1 MRFLNRLT
9 MGTTLA
15 ASLLSVDIA
24 GAAPLF
30 PVVPGQPDGLIQK
43 TGGIYCD
50 LDGCRTYE
58 TRRRIYIDPPPP
70 YYDDDPPIYLERRPP
85 PHLRRVDPSVFDMR
99 RPVMS
104 RRHVEWCLD
113 RYRSY
118 DPRTNL
124 YLARRNVFRQC
135 ISPWS

>member
-1 MRFLNRLT
+1 MGFLNRLT
-9 MGTTLA
+9 MGLTLV
-15 ASLLSVDIA
+15 ASLVSVDVA
-24 GAAPLF
+24 AAAPPF
-30 PVVPGQPDGLIQK
+30 PGKVGETAGLIQK

-70 YYDDDPPIYLERRPP
+70 YYDDDPPIYLERRSP
-85 PHLRRVDPSVFDMR
+85 RRVYIDPPVYR
-99 RPVMS
+99 EPRPVMS
-104 RRHVEWCLD
+104 RRHVQWCLD

-124 YLARRNVFRQC
+124 YLAKRNVFRHC
-135 ISPWS
+135 VSPWS

>member
-9 MGTTLA
+9 MGIVLA
-15 ASLLSVDIA
+15 ASLLGVDGA
-24 GAAPLF
+24 GAAPLL
-30 PVVPGQPDGLIQK
+30 PLAPGAPGGLIQK
-43 TGGIYCD
+43 TGGVYCD

-70 YYDDDPPIYLERRPP
+70 YYDDDPPIYLERRPQRRIYIDP
-85 PHLRRVDPSVFDMR
+85 PIYREP
-99 RPVMS
+99 RPVLS